1 VNLRRLNHILIPSV
15 RGERD
20 RLRRHWALW
29 PARPVAW
36 IYGALSREGR
46 VVLVIWLLAGMAG
59 LQVDA
64 SQVYILWCAL
74 TGLLLAGLLWRR
86 AFALDEVRLRVEVPP
101 RVALGETVTLSVVA
115 ENRGERPH
123 HALRIERPYLPWDG
137 EYVGAQAAIADL
149 AGGGAVRVPIRA
161 RFSQRGEH
169 QLDPVVMGALVPLGL
184 TMGSRIESEG
194 QGFIVLPRIAPVTR
208 LHTPLAQ
215 RYQPGGVALAS
226 RTGES
231 LEFVGVRPYQAGD
244 PMRDLHARSWARR
257 GQPVV
262 RHYEQEYFTRIGI
275 VLDTDGRV
283 ATEETIEAAISLAAG
298 VVAHLSRGEA
308 LIDLL
313 VVGDQIHQLTLGR
326 SLGTLD
332 QALDLLACVKTGPRL
347 VSANLAASLAP
358 HLRRL
363 SSVIF
368 VALAWD
374 EDRQALTAQIRER
387 GVGCRVLLVQAE
399 GKPALAAPKLTALSV
414 SAITSSEELAL

>member
-1 VNLRRLNHILIPSV
+1 MNLRRLNHILIPSV

-29 PARPVAW
+29 PLRPVAW
-36 IYGALSREGR
+36 LYGALSGEGR
-46 VVLVIWLLAGMAG
+46 LMLMIWLLAGMAG

-64 SQVYILWCAL
+64 SQVYILWSAL
-74 TGLLLAGLLWRR
+74 TGLLLATLLWRR
-86 AFALDEVRLRVEVPP
+86 AFVLDAVRLSVEVPP
-101 RVALGETVTLSVVA
+101 RVALGETVTLNVIA
-115 ENRGERPH
+115 ENRGQHPH
-123 HALRIERPYLPWDG
+123 HALQIERPYLPWDG
-137 EYVGAQAAIADL
+137 QYVGQQSAIADL
-149 AGGGAVRVPIRA
+149 AAGEAARVPIHA
-161 RFSQRGEH
+161 RFSRRGEH
-169 QLDPVVMGALVPLGL
+169 QLDAVAMGALVPLGL
-184 TMGSRIESEG
+184 TVGPRIESEG
-194 QGFIVLPRIAPVTR
+194 SSFIVLPRIAPVTR
-208 LHTPLAQ
+208 LLTPRAR

-244 PMRDLHARSWARR
+244 PVRDLHARSWARLGR
-257 GQPVV
+257 PVV
-262 RHYEQEYFTRIGI
+262 RHYEQEYFTRIGV

-283 ATEETIEAAISLAAG
+283 ASEETIEAAISLAAG

-313 VVGDQIHQLTLGR
+313 VVGDQIHRLTLGR

-332 QALDLLACVKTGPRL
+332 QALDLLACVETGPPL
-347 VSANLAASLAP
+347 VPATLAAALAP

-374 EDRQALTAQIRER
+374 DDRQAFSAQIREQ
-387 GVGCRVLLVQAE
+387 GVGCRVLLVQAAGQPE
-399 GKPALAAPKLTALSV
+399 LAAAQLTSV
-414 SAITSSEELAL
+414 SVNAITGSEELAL